1 MPLQHIQ
8 HPVDVLQQPVG
19 KAPFFLQRLLQLHVL
34 ILEAFKLVLFCR
46 SFHPILDIPSI
57 PEEISF
63 SHNRIIKGFTRSASN
78 NLRVMNEYEILQSA
92 SAKSDAELLQ
102 EGYGEDTISQIR
114 DGTIAEL
121 IRKSIFS
128 RASLPSSELSELGYT
143 ESEIEYMK
151 SLTGTETLA
160 DLSTRGILADCYT
173 YNTFVSH
180 TYNKSK
186 DKTYFIC
193 NYGWEW
199 DKCPNWVLTDCA
211 GLGWNHDFHPD
222 DAVDSDYNKTF
233 KTYVNQGNASDKKY
247 TTKHIYEKELQT
259 AEDQFD
265 MNGFYGSDY
274 YVKSGSGT
282 ICLSQTGKVNDVK
295 LSFKYGH
302 NQFGPA
308 VSVSYPWGVSFGLDG
323 AETIFQPDEIVYND
337 FATVK

>member
-1 MPLQHIQ
+1 MFRCLS
-8 HPVDVLQQPVG
+8 
-19 KAPFFLQRLLQLHVL
+19 PFLSTVL
-34 ILEAFKLVLFCR
+34 I
-46 SFHPILDIPSI
+46 FH
-57 PEEISF
+57 
-63 SHNRIIKGFTRSASN
+63 
-78 NLRVMNEYEILQSA
+78 
-92 SAKSDAELLQ
+92 
-102 EGYGEDTISQIR
+102 
-114 DGTIAEL
+114 
-121 IRKSIFS
+121 
-128 RASLPSSELSELGYT
+128 
-143 ESEIEYMK
+143 
-151 SLTGTETLA
+151 
-160 DLSTRGILADCYT
+160 
-173 YNTFVSH
+173 
-180 TYNKSK
+180 
-186 DKTYFIC
+186 IC

>member
-1 MPLQHIQ
+1 MDRKAAGLERNSRTVSGVLCRPHAGLTGCNRNVKSRDERRLTPL
-8 HPVDVLQQPVG
+8 PLTSP
-19 KAPFFLQRLLQLHVL
+19 
-34 ILEAFKLVLFCR
+34 
-46 SFHPILDIPSI
+46 
-57 PEEISF
+57 
-63 SHNRIIKGFTRSASN
+63 RSAVIFVEKAAAACAAPALKYFCSILHH
-78 NLRVMNEYEILQSA
+78 NLAFTQNLGLTP
-92 SAKSDAELLQ
+92 ELLQ

>member
-1 MPLQHIQ
+1 VKKLPRQMPLQHIQ

-34 ILEAFKLVLFCR
+34 I
-46 SFHPILDIPSI
+46 
-57 PEEISF
+57 
-63 SHNRIIKGFTRSASN
+63 
-78 NLRVMNEYEILQSA
+78 
-92 SAKSDAELLQ
+92 
-102 EGYGEDTISQIR
+102 
-114 DGTIAEL
+114 
-121 IRKSIFS
+121 
-128 RASLPSSELSELGYT
+128 
-143 ESEIEYMK
+143 
-151 SLTGTETLA
+151 
-160 DLSTRGILADCYT
+160 
-173 YNTFVSH
+173 
-180 TYNKSK
+180 
-186 DKTYFIC
+186 
-193 NYGWEW
+193 
-199 DKCPNWVLTDCA
+199 TDCA

>member
-1 MPLQHIQ
+1 MS
-8 HPVDVLQQPVG
+8 D
-19 KAPFFLQRLLQLHVL
+19 APA
-34 ILEAFKLVLFCR
+34 EA
-46 SFHPILDIPSI
+46 PS
-57 PEEISF
+57 PYRRGEE
-63 SHNRIIKGFTRSASN
+63 A
-78 NLRVMNEYEILQSA
+78 A
-92 SAKSDAELLQ
+92 SADAAPAYPAP
-102 EGYGEDTISQIR
+102 GRCPPATG
-114 DGTIAEL
+114 
-121 IRKSIFS
+121 RKSS
-128 RASLPSSELSELGYT
+128 VLPPAPPS
-143 ESEIEYMK
+143 
-151 SLTGTETLA
+151 A
-160 DLSTRGILADCYT
+160 PC
-173 YNTFVSH
+173 SH
-180 TYNKSK
+180 T
-186 DKTYFIC
+186 
-193 NYGWEW
+193 G
-199 DKCPNWVLTDCA
+199 
-211 GLGWNHDFHPD
+211 D

>member
-1 MPLQHIQ
+1 M
-8 HPVDVLQQPVG
+8 
-19 KAPFFLQRLLQLHVL
+19 
-34 ILEAFKLVLFCR
+34 LV
-46 SFHPILDIPSI
+46 
-57 PEEISF
+57 
-63 SHNRIIKGFTRSASN
+63 
-78 NLRVMNEYEILQSA
+78 VV
-92 SAKSDAELLQ
+92 
-102 EGYGEDTISQIR
+102 R
-114 DGTIAEL
+114 DL
-121 IRKSIFS
+121 
-128 RASLPSSELSELGYT
+128 
-143 ESEIEYMK
+143 
-151 SLTGTETLA
+151 
-160 DLSTRGILADCYT
+160 
-173 YNTFVSH
+173 
-180 TYNKSK
+180 
-186 DKTYFIC
+186 
-193 NYGWEW
+193 
-199 DKCPNWVLTDCA
+199 
-211 GLGWNHDFHPD
+211 
-222 DAVDSDYNKTF
+222 NKTF

>member
-1 MPLQHIQ
+1 MKKL
-8 HPVDVLQQPVG
+8 LS
-19 KAPFFLQRLLQLHVL
+19 FFLSIALLSTL
-34 ILEAFKLVLFCR
+34 
-46 SFHPILDIPSI
+46 SFTAYATEVAPSVPQEHAIPSI
-57 PEEISF
+57 PEEI
-63 SHNRIIKGFTRSASN
+63 
-78 NLRVMNEYEILQSA
+78 
-92 SAKSDAELLQ
+92 
-102 EGYGEDTISQIR
+102 
-114 DGTIAEL
+114 
-121 IRKSIFS
+121 
-128 RASLPSSELSELGYT
+128 
-143 ESEIEYMK
+143 
-151 SLTGTETLA
+151 
-160 DLSTRGILADCYT
+160 
-173 YNTFVSH
+173 
-180 TYNKSK
+180 
-186 DKTYFIC
+186 IC

>member
-1 MPLQHIQ
+1 MASLPLLLLPVCLMLRQKLPRLIDEVKKLPRQMPLQH
-8 HPVDVLQQPVG
+8 
-19 KAPFFLQRLLQLHVL
+19 
-34 ILEAFKLVLFCR
+34 
-46 SFHPILDIPSI
+46 
-57 PEEISF
+57 
-63 SHNRIIKGFTRSASN
+63 
-78 NLRVMNEYEILQSA
+78 
-92 SAKSDAELLQ
+92 
-102 EGYGEDTISQIR
+102 
-114 DGTIAEL
+114 
-121 IRKSIFS
+121 
-128 RASLPSSELSELGYT
+128 
-143 ESEIEYMK
+143 
-151 SLTGTETLA
+151 
-160 DLSTRGILADCYT
+160 
-173 YNTFVSH
+173 
-180 TYNKSK
+180 
-186 DKTYFIC
+186 
-193 NYGWEW
+193 
-199 DKCPNWVLTDCA
+199 
-211 GLGWNHDFHPD
+211 
-222 DAVDSDYNKTF
+222 NKTF

>member
-1 MPLQHIQ
+1 MT
-8 HPVDVLQQPVG
+8 
-19 KAPFFLQRLLQLHVL
+19 
-34 ILEAFKLVLFCR
+34 
-46 SFHPILDIPSI
+46 
-57 PEEISF
+57 
-63 SHNRIIKGFTRSASN
+63 NTT
-78 NLRVMNEYEILQSA
+78 SA

-128 RASLPSSELSELGYT
+128 RASLPSIELSELGYT

>member
-1 MPLQHIQ
+1 MLVVVRDFIPGLFLPCIVSLQCFVKQLVIN
-8 HPVDVLQQPVG
+8 
-19 KAPFFLQRLLQLHVL
+19 LLQIL
-34 ILEAFKLVLFCR
+34 IDK
-46 SFHPILDIPSI
+46 
-57 PEEISF
+57 
-63 SHNRIIKGFTRSASN
+63 
-78 NLRVMNEYEILQSA
+78 
-92 SAKSDAELLQ
+92 
-102 EGYGEDTISQIR
+102 
-114 DGTIAEL
+114 
-121 IRKSIFS
+121 
-128 RASLPSSELSELGYT
+128 
-143 ESEIEYMK
+143 
-151 SLTGTETLA
+151 
-160 DLSTRGILADCYT
+160 
-173 YNTFVSH
+173 YNS
-180 TYNKSK
+180 
-186 DKTYFIC
+186 
-193 NYGWEW
+193 
-199 DKCPNWVLTDCA
+199 A

>member
-1 MPLQHIQ
+1 MS
-8 HPVDVLQQPVG
+8 D
-19 KAPFFLQRLLQLHVL
+19 APA
-34 ILEAFKLVLFCR
+34 EA
-46 SFHPILDIPSI
+46 PS
-57 PEEISF
+57 PYRRGEE
-63 SHNRIIKGFTRSASN
+63 A
-78 NLRVMNEYEILQSA
+78 A
-92 SAKSDAELLQ
+92 SADAAPAYPAP
-102 EGYGEDTISQIR
+102 GRCPPATG
-114 DGTIAEL
+114 
-121 IRKSIFS
+121 RKSS
-128 RASLPSSELSELGYT
+128 VLPPAPPS
-143 ESEIEYMK
+143 
-151 SLTGTETLA
+151 A
-160 DLSTRGILADCYT
+160 PC
-173 YNTFVSH
+173 SH
-180 TYNKSK
+180 
-186 DKTYFIC
+186 IC

>member
-1 MPLQHIQ
+1 MGLCNQSTHTFQSKLIQ
-8 HPVDVLQQPVG
+8 
-19 KAPFFLQRLLQLHVL
+19 
-34 ILEAFKLVLFCR
+34 
-46 SFHPILDIPSI
+46 
-57 PEEISF
+57 EEI
-63 SHNRIIKGFTRSASN
+63 
-78 NLRVMNEYEILQSA
+78 
-92 SAKSDAELLQ
+92 
-102 EGYGEDTISQIR
+102 
-114 DGTIAEL
+114 
-121 IRKSIFS
+121 
-128 RASLPSSELSELGYT
+128 
-143 ESEIEYMK
+143 
-151 SLTGTETLA
+151 
-160 DLSTRGILADCYT
+160 
-173 YNTFVSH
+173 
-180 TYNKSK
+180 
-186 DKTYFIC
+186 IC

-337 FATVK
+337 FATVKQDKK

>member
-1 MPLQHIQ
+1 MKKPLS
-8 HPVDVLQQPVG
+8 
-19 KAPFFLQRLLQLHVL
+19 FFLSIALLSTL
-34 ILEAFKLVLFCR
+34 
-46 SFHPILDIPSI
+46 SFTADATEVAPSVPQEHAIPYI

>member
-1 MPLQHIQ
+1 MGLY
-8 HPVDVLQQPVG
+8 
-19 KAPFFLQRLLQLHVL
+19 
-34 ILEAFKLVLFCR
+34 
-46 SFHPILDIPSI
+46 
-57 PEEISF
+57 
-63 SHNRIIKGFTRSASN
+63 N
-78 NLRVMNEYEILQSA
+78 QS
-92 SAKSDAELLQ
+92 
-102 EGYGEDTISQIR
+102 
-114 DGTIAEL
+114 
-121 IRKSIFS
+121 
-128 RASLPSSELSELGYT
+128 
-143 ESEIEYMK
+143 
-151 SLTGTETLA
+151 
-160 DLSTRGILADCYT
+160 
-173 YNTFVSH
+173 
-180 TYNKSK
+180 
-186 DKTYFIC
+186 
-193 NYGWEW
+193 
-199 DKCPNWVLTDCA
+199 
-211 GLGWNHDFHPD
+211 
-222 DAVDSDYNKTF
+222 NKTF

>member
-1 MPLQHIQ
+1 MASLPLLLLPVCLMLRQKLPRLIDEVKKLPRQMPLQHIQ

-34 ILEAFKLVLFCR
+34 I
-46 SFHPILDIPSI
+46 
-57 PEEISF
+57 
-63 SHNRIIKGFTRSASN
+63 
-78 NLRVMNEYEILQSA
+78 
-92 SAKSDAELLQ
+92 
-102 EGYGEDTISQIR
+102 
-114 DGTIAEL
+114 
-121 IRKSIFS
+121 
-128 RASLPSSELSELGYT
+128 
-143 ESEIEYMK
+143 
-151 SLTGTETLA
+151 
-160 DLSTRGILADCYT
+160 
-173 YNTFVSH
+173 
-180 TYNKSK
+180 
-186 DKTYFIC
+186 
-193 NYGWEW
+193 
-199 DKCPNWVLTDCA
+199 TDCA

>member
-1 MPLQHIQ
+1 MTESCRQSRLGLMLRQQIPRLIDEVKKLFRQVPLQHIQ

-34 ILEAFKLVLFCR
+34 I
-46 SFHPILDIPSI
+46 
-57 PEEISF
+57 
-63 SHNRIIKGFTRSASN
+63 
-78 NLRVMNEYEILQSA
+78 
-92 SAKSDAELLQ
+92 
-102 EGYGEDTISQIR
+102 
-114 DGTIAEL
+114 
-121 IRKSIFS
+121 
-128 RASLPSSELSELGYT
+128 
-143 ESEIEYMK
+143 
-151 SLTGTETLA
+151 
-160 DLSTRGILADCYT
+160 
-173 YNTFVSH
+173 
-180 TYNKSK
+180 
-186 DKTYFIC
+186 
-193 NYGWEW
+193 
-199 DKCPNWVLTDCA
+199 TDCA

>member
-1 MPLQHIQ
+1 M
-8 HPVDVLQQPVG
+8 
-19 KAPFFLQRLLQLHVL
+19 
-34 ILEAFKLVLFCR
+34 
-46 SFHPILDIPSI
+46 
-57 PEEISF
+57 
-63 SHNRIIKGFTRSASN
+63 
-78 NLRVMNEYEILQSA
+78 
-92 SAKSDAELLQ
+92 
-102 EGYGEDTISQIR
+102 
-114 DGTIAEL
+114 
-121 IRKSIFS
+121 
-128 RASLPSSELSELGYT
+128 SS
-143 ESEIEYMK
+143 
-151 SLTGTETLA
+151 A

>member
-1 MPLQHIQ
+1 MVWPR
-8 HPVDVLQQPVG
+8 PCA
-19 KAPFFLQRLLQLHVL
+19 AP
-34 ILEAFKLVLFCR
+34 
-46 SFHPILDIPSI
+46 
-57 PEEISF
+57 
-63 SHNRIIKGFTRSASN
+63 
-78 NLRVMNEYEILQSA
+78 
-92 SAKSDAELLQ
+92 
-102 EGYGEDTISQIR
+102 
-114 DGTIAEL
+114 
-121 IRKSIFS
+121 
-128 RASLPSSELSELGYT
+128 
-143 ESEIEYMK
+143 
-151 SLTGTETLA
+151 
-160 DLSTRGILADCYT
+160 
-173 YNTFVSH
+173 
-180 TYNKSK
+180 
-186 DKTYFIC
+186 
-193 NYGWEW
+193 WEW

>member
-1 MPLQHIQ
+1 MLVVVRDLIPGLFLPCIVSLQCFVKQLVIN
-8 HPVDVLQQPVG
+8 
-19 KAPFFLQRLLQLHVL
+19 LLQIL
-34 ILEAFKLVLFCR
+34 IDKYNILCRPLSVYIGRCKL
-46 SFHPILDIPSI
+46 SI
-57 PEEISF
+57 
-63 SHNRIIKGFTRSASN
+63 
-78 NLRVMNEYEILQSA
+78 VMP
-92 SAKSDAELLQ
+92 
-102 EGYGEDTISQIR
+102 DTAPAGHAGS
-114 DGTIAEL
+114 
-121 IRKSIFS
+121 
-128 RASLPSSELSELGYT
+128 
-143 ESEIEYMK
+143 
-151 SLTGTETLA
+151 
-160 DLSTRGILADCYT
+160 GILADCYT

>member
-1 MPLQHIQ
+1 MLVVVRDLIPGLFLPCIVSLQCFVKQLVIN
-8 HPVDVLQQPVG
+8 
-19 KAPFFLQRLLQLHVL
+19 LLQIL
-34 ILEAFKLVLFCR
+34 IDKYNILCRPLSVYIGRCKL
-46 SFHPILDIPSI
+46 SI
-57 PEEISF
+57 
-63 SHNRIIKGFTRSASN
+63 
-78 NLRVMNEYEILQSA
+78 
-92 SAKSDAELLQ
+92 
-102 EGYGEDTISQIR
+102 
-114 DGTIAEL
+114 
-121 IRKSIFS
+121 
-128 RASLPSSELSELGYT
+128 
-143 ESEIEYMK
+143 
-151 SLTGTETLA
+151 
-160 DLSTRGILADCYT
+160 
-173 YNTFVSH
+173 VSH